1 MIFSLFI
8 HSYAFDIDSISKHLW
23 VVSNFRGSFLRL
35 QIKFFGF
42 LVQGKGEFAMEY
54 SKYLA
59 ASQQVQAELMEKY
72 DLERLKKA
80 KSR

>member
-1 MIFSLFI
+1 MFWISVAASCSFKSKSL
-8 HSYAFDIDSISKHLW
+8 
-23 VVSNFRGSFLRL
+23 
-35 QIKFFGF
+35 FFGF
-42 LVQGKGEFAMEY
+42 LLQGKGEFAMEY

>member
-1 MIFSLFI
+1 
-8 HSYAFDIDSISKHLW
+8 
-23 VVSNFRGSFLRL
+23 
-35 QIKFFGF
+35 
-42 LVQGKGEFAMEY
+42 MEY

-59 ASQQVQAELMEKY
+59 ASQQVQSELMEKF